1 VETVTY
7 TVPGKPS
14 GKARPRF
21 NRGTGHVYS
30 PDVGLFQARVAE
42 FGLGAGLRLVEGPVE
57 VHIKITRCM
66 PSSWSKKRRAS
77 SMGEATT
84 TKPDGNNVLAGVL
97 DGLTGVLVQ
106 DDKSVWRCSVEK
118 RWGELD
124 RTVITVG
131 WERNGSHPIW

>member
-1 VETVTY
+1 
-7 TVPGKPS
+7 
-14 GKARPRF
+14 
-21 NRGTGHVYS
+21 
-30 PDVGLFQARVAE
+30 
-42 FGLGAGLRLVEGPVE
+42 
-57 VHIKITRCM
+57 
-66 PSSWSKKRRAS
+66 
-77 SMGEATT
+77 MGEATT